1 MGEELS
7 GLSAKDLPSLENQ
20 LETSLKGVRMKK
32 DQILNDEIKE
42 LNQKGNLIQQENMEL
57 YKKLNLVGKEN
68 AELLE
73 KLSQPQNQTQPRLQN
88 NEIPAKGIKLGC
100 GWLSVI
106 MQSTCTTVKS
116 NLLGV
121 SHTYSKCIQQ
131 RYQQLC
137 TSSLSTMDFRLD
149 ERRMLT
155 GKEHCVE
162 EREDGV
168 QTFFRVKRS
177 TKLQKLM
184 EAFCKNRS
192 LDPKSIE
199 FTFDSVRL
207 EKNKTPEQLGME
219 NGDLIDALVSGDGA

>member
-73 KLSQPQNQTQPRLQN
+73 KVLSKRLGVNKENKSSQPPYTITNGYDLQTPIHLQLSQPQNQTQPRLQN

-131 RYQQLC
+131 RYQQLWYEMFHETNFRIC
-137 TSSLSTMDFRLD
+137 DRNRQLLDGQLSSHLLS
-149 ERRMLT
+149 
-155 GKEHCVE
+155 
-162 EREDGV
+162 
-168 QTFFRVKRS
+168 
-177 TKLQKLM
+177 
-184 EAFCKNRS
+184 
-192 LDPKSIE
+192 
-199 FTFDSVRL
+199 
-207 EKNKTPEQLGME
+207 
-219 NGDLIDALVSGDGA
+219 